1 MCLTYFLFHMNA
13 PSSTIFS
20 ISLSNIDILTNGF
33 VVGMFFHSWVET
45 EWVLIFH
52 NMDKL
57 NLLALFWTWSSIYYK
72 LPLMKGAKTKRDIF
86 NIPTATF
93 LNIEI
98 IKNGSHLEEGS
109 NLLELFI

>member
-1 MCLTYFLFHMNA
+1 MSLTYILFHMNA
-13 PSSTIFS
+13 PSNTIFS
-20 ISLSNIDILTNGF
+20 IPLSNNDVDTNGF
-33 VVGMFFHSWVET
+33 VVGIFFHSWIET

-57 NLLALFWTWSSIYYK
+57 NLIALFWTWSSIYYK

-98 IKNGSHLEEGS
+98 INNGSHLKEGS
-109 NLLELFI
+109 NMLELFI